1 MNLDG
6 TEVNLPEGEDHAL
19 QALRSEDPAIGMTQP
34 DLVAI
39 REKVDTSDLA
49 EVSSLSE
56 HATRATRFPR
66 WSYAAAAAVLLVG
79 VGGGTGYAISAKSHT
94 PLGTPSL
101 GAYCGEQ
108 DANCNDTGLSGQIS
122 AMCAEGNPDC
132 NDTPGTLEGTSSQYA
147 AGKTSDMMASSIA
160 WNYRPW
166 LTPADSLSD
175 KPGSSRAYILSSK
188 GLDRSAA
195 VKNLIDAFDIGPH
208 KIRHRS
214 AKDGTRVIENGT
226 RATVALDAQD
236 SNQAH
241 WYYDNPDNGQ
251 YACEEGYGELPR
263 EDSSA
268 PCKIKTGERL
278 SDSQAIA
285 VAKEIFGTVGLDLA
299 NVTWATNSGKE
310 YFGVDANN
318 KPQPYVQV
326 IARMTLDGREIE
338 GLNSASL
345 QWAIELAPDKSVV
358 HASGMLAKPVQ
369 VPDYEIVGAKTA
381 VLRSQDPIW
390 SVAYGPEPIYSS
402 GQGFGYRGN
411 FVPNRTSATQN
422 LDDQGRPLLQ
432 VDLQQVEITEA
443 ELGFAGFNLS
453 GDSYAILP
461 VYKLTGGDR
470 SWIQIAVADKYL
482 QVK

>member
-19 QALRSEDPAIGMTQP
+19 QALQSVDPAIGVAQP

-49 EVSSLSE
+49 EVSSLNE
-56 HATRATRFPR
+56 HTARTKRFPR

-79 VGGGTGYAISAKSHT
+79 VGGGTGYSISALRPETNQKSVQLADCLT
-94 PLGTPSL
+94 
-101 GAYCGEQ
+101 
-108 DANCNDTGLSGQIS
+108 ANPCNDRGSTGQIS
-122 AMCAEGNPDC
+122 AMCAEGNPQC
-132 NDTPGTLEGTSSQYA
+132 NDTPGTLEGTYA
-147 AGKTSDMMASSIA
+147 QGLAGKTSDMMASSIA

-175 KPGSSRAYILSSK
+175 KPGSSRAYILSTK

-226 RATVALDAQD
+226 RATLALDAQD

-278 SDSQAIA
+278 SDAQAIA

-326 IARMTLDGREIE
+326 VARMTFDGREIE
-338 GLNSASL
+338 GMNSASL

-402 GQGFGYRGN
+402 GQVLGYRGN
-411 FVPNRTSATQN
+411 YVPSRTSATQN